1 MSREV
6 LVVLPHSLGREEA
19 RRRVAEAIERAQ
31 AGLGQGFVS
40 TNVNWPQ
47 TDHADL
53 SVAAMGQTIAA
64 QVDVEDEQ
72 VRVRVVLPF
81 LLASLAGKVTER
93 IEQAGSTLR
102 IGHDPK
108 GPKGPDTGSDTGGP
122 GGKR

>member
-19 RRRVAEAIERAQ
+19 RRRVAEAIERAR

-40 TNVNWPQ
+40 ANVNWPQ
-47 TDHADL
+47 TDRADL

-93 IEQAGSTLR
+93 IEQAGATLR
-102 IGHDPK
+102 IGRDPK
-108 GPKGPDTGSDTGGP
+108 GPDSGAS
-122 GGKR
+122 GGKG